1 MVECM
6 QGRPWREWLLTSLAL
21 TLLTFAVFGSSLD
34 NGWIHMDSR
43 THIQMGA
50 NRSVAEVWSEADYF
64 SWYPLTLL
72 TFRLEHAF
80 VGMEPFLYH
89 LDNVIL
95 HALVSILVVVFA
107 RALLGAP
114 GFVVPF
120 ACGALFAVHP
130 LHVESVAWIAERKD
144 LLSVGFYLLSLIAWL
159 RYCDRGGRGAY
170 AAALAWLGLA
180 LLSKSMAVT
189 APVVM
194 LAIDALR
201 GRRPWLRVLAEKI
214 PFVAISVLTALVN
227 LRAQSP
233 YRSVAMD
240 RRALWYDDFGL
251 VERLGTGLDS
261 LVFYTAKSLVP
272 VRLAGWYEIDAV
284 QVAALDWGLALAG
297 FGLLA
302 LAFWRMPGIRG
313 ALAFGV
319 FFFLVTLA
327 PVAKVMPFGGDSVY
341 NDRYMYLP
349 SIGLF
354 LALALPLRGL
364 ASWGAAPRALAVA
377 GLVAM
382 TGALIWQARARAEVY
397 FSAETF
403 WSDVVA
409 KYPESSGAL
418 NSLGEH
424 RKDREGDVEG
434 ALPLFY
440 QAAALRPELGRSF
453 YNIGAALERQGD
465 LAGAE
470 TQLLRSMEL
479 SPMEP
484 SYLFGTA
491 GFYTR
496 HDRPR
501 DVVALFER
509 ATERWPDQPRA
520 WFRLGQAY
528 LGLGQ
533 EGRARGAFAEVLR
546 LDPDHGA
553 AHLRLAAIYH
563 NQRHR
568 PKALHHLERAAESGV
583 QVDPGLARRIRGSA
597 GGGKSG

>member
-1 MVECM
+1 M
-6 QGRPWREWLLTSLAL
+6 QGSPWRAWLLTSLAL

-34 NGWIHMDSR
+34 NGWIHMDSL

-50 NRSVAEVWSEADYF
+50 QRSVAELFSDADYF

-72 TFRLEHAF
+72 TFRLEHAI

-89 LDNVIL
+89 LDNVLL
-95 HALVSILVVVFA
+95 HALVSVLVVVFA
-107 RALLGAP
+107 RALLGT
-114 GFVVPF
+114 GFVVPSV
-120 ACGALFAVHP
+120 CGALFAVHP
-130 LHVESVAWIAERKD
+130 IHVESVAWIAERKD
-144 LLSVGFYLLSLIAWL
+144 LLSVGFYLLTLIAWI

-170 AAALAWLGLA
+170 AAALAWLALA

-194 LAIDALR
+194 LGIDALR
-201 GRRPWLRVLAEKI
+201 GRRPWLRVIAEKI
-214 PFVAISVLTALVN
+214 PFVAIVALTALVN

-233 YRSVAMD
+233 YRGDAME
-240 RRALWYDDFGL
+240 RREIWYDGFGVL
-251 VERLGTGLDS
+251 DRIGTGVDS
-261 LVFYTAKSLVP
+261 LVFYTAKSLLP
-272 VRLAGWYEIDAV
+272 IRLAGWYEIGAV
-284 QVAALDWGLALAG
+284 QVAALEVLLAIAG

-302 LAFWRMPGIRG
+302 LAFWRLPGIRG

-354 LALALPLRGL
+354 LALALPLGGL
-364 ASWGAAPRALAVA
+364 ASWGALARVVAVA
-377 GLVAM
+377 GLIVG
-382 TGALIWQARARAEVY
+382 TGALVWQARARAEVY

-409 KYPESSGAL
+409 KYPDSAGAL

-424 RKDREGDVEG
+424 RKDREGDADA
-434 ALPLFY
+434 ALPLFHR
-440 QAAALRPELGRSF
+440 AAALRPELGRSY
-453 YNIGAALERQGD
+453 YNIGGALEMQGD
-465 LAGAE
+465 LEGAE
-470 TQLLRSMEL
+470 THFLQSIEVE
-479 SPMEP
+479 PWEP
-484 SYLFGTA
+484 SYVFGTA
-491 GFYTR
+491 GFYAR
-496 HDRPR
+496 HDRAR

-509 ATERWPDQPRA
+509 ASERWPDQPRV
-520 WFRLGQAY
+520 WFRLGTAY
-528 LGLGQ
+528 LGLNQ

-546 LDPDHGA
+546 LDPDHGP

-563 NQRHR
+563 NQSHR
-568 PKALHHLERAAESGV
+568 PKALHHLERAAASGV
-583 QVDPGLARRIRGSA
+583 RVDPGLARRIRGAA
-597 GGGKSG
+597 GDRKPG